1 MVMDK
6 RTFVG
11 MVQAGESLIQ
21 QAVDAFRAY
30 HEAKIVANQLKRSSA
45 CTCLPS
51 LSSKQC
57 LIISFAS

>member
-6 RTFVG
+6 RTIVG

-51 LSSKQC
+51 HCSRRC
-57 LIISFAS
+57 PTTSFAS